1 MVLVQSVPFFRK
13 LFHVTSKESCLNMR
27 HAILPVPTT
36 MNRLSETRQAK
47 LSSCLSKGA
56 SLGIM
61 LILGLALGLGG
72 CAGKDQSTHTLEDLE
87 KGEEPTLEESA
98 VGFAL
103 IKGSPN
109 EGIGVDD
116 ELFDPFDD
124 DPTGAPIE
132 EYDPIEP
139 VNSVVFEFN
148 YRLDKYV
155 VKPVA
160 KVYNFFIPPDVQQS
174 FSNVFQNIRFFPRL
188 LNNLLQAKF
197 EGAGI
202 EMSRFLINST
212 LGVGGLF
219 DPAGIMFELKTP
231 SEDLGQTLGTYGM
244 GPGPFLMVP
253 FFGPFTLRDGVGFIG
268 DGLLDPFNWF
278 ILPFIKTNSIPQLV
292 QDRSNIR
299 TIRFG
304 LTGGEAVNL
313 RSLNLEKFQGVEEGT
328 LDLYGAI
335 RNGYLQQRLNAIQ
348 E

>member
-1 MVLVQSVPFFRK
+1 MNK
-13 LFHVTSKESCLNMR
+13 LPEIRQAGPSSCLNKSMSPWV
-27 HAILPVPTT
+27 I
-36 MNRLSETRQAK
+36 
-47 LSSCLSKGA
+47 
-56 SLGIM
+56 
-61 LILGLALGLGG
+61 LILGLALGFGG
-72 CAGKDQSTHTLEDLE
+72 CAGKDQSTNTLENLE
-87 KGEEPTLEESA
+87 KETETTLMESA
-98 VGFAL
+98 E
-103 IKGSPN
+103 GSPN
-109 EGIGVDD
+109 KDTGVED
-116 ELFDPFDD
+116 EFFDPFDESSD
-124 DPTGAPIE
+124 DTQME
-132 EYDPIEP
+132 EYDPLEP

-160 KVYNFFIPPDVQQS
+160 QVYNFFIPPDVQQS

-197 EGAGI
+197 EGASI

-219 DPAGIMFELKTP
+219 DPAGIMFEFKTP
-231 SEDLGQTLGTYGM
+231 SEDLGQTLGTYGV

-268 DGLLDPFNWF
+268 DSFLDPFNWF

-292 QDRSNIR
+292 QDRSKIR

-304 LTGGEAVNL
+304 LAGGEAVNL
-313 RSLNLEKFQGVEEGT
+313 RALNLEKFQGVEEGT

>member
-1 MVLVQSVPFFRK
+1 
-13 LFHVTSKESCLNMR
+13 MR
-27 HAILPVPTT
+27 HTILPVRRTK
-36 MNRLSETRQAK
+36 NRLSEILQAK
-47 LSSCLSKGA
+47 LSSCFNKIRSPWVILILCL
-56 SLGIM
+56 SLGF
-61 LILGLALGLGG
+61 GG
-72 CAGKDQSTHTLEDLE
+72 CAGKEQSTNTLENLE
-87 KGEEPTLEESA
+87 KETETTLMESA
-98 VGFAL
+98 E
-103 IKGSPN
+103 GSLN
-109 EGIGVDD
+109 EDTGVED
-116 ELFDPFDD
+116 ELFDPFDESSD
-124 DPTGAPIE
+124 DAQME
-132 EYDPIEP
+132 EYDPLEP
-139 VNSVVFEFN
+139 VNSAVFEFN

-155 VKPVA
+155 VKHLA

-231 SEDLGQTLGTYGM
+231 PEDLGQTLGTYGV

-268 DGLLDPFNWF
+268 DGFLDPFNWF

-299 TIRFG
+299 TIRLG
-304 LTGGEAVNL
+304 LIGGEAVNL
-313 RSLNLEKFQGVEEGT
+313 RALNLEKFQGVEEGT

>member
-1 MVLVQSVPFFRK
+1 
-13 LFHVTSKESCLNMR
+13 MR
-27 HAILPVPTT
+27 HAILLVPRT
-36 MNRLSETRQAK
+36 MNRISEIRQTK
-47 LSSCLSKGA
+47 LSSCLSKGL
-56 SLGIM
+56 SLWIM
-61 LILGLALGLGG
+61 VILGLALGFSG
-72 CAGKDQSTHTLEDLE
+72 CAGKDQSTDTLENLE
-87 KGEEPTLEESA
+87 METDPPLEESA
-98 VGFAL
+98 IGFVL
-103 IKGSPN
+103 TKGSPN
-109 EGIGVDD
+109 EDTGIDD
-116 ELFDPFDD
+116 ALFDPFDD

-139 VNSVVFEFN
+139 VNSAVFEFN

-155 VKPVA
+155 IKPVA
-160 KVYNFFIPPDVQQS
+160 QVYNFFIPPDVQQS

-188 LNNLLQAKF
+188 LNNLFQAKF

-231 SEDLGQTLGTYGM
+231 SEDLGQTLGTYGV

-268 DGLLDPFNWF
+268 DGFLDPFNWF

-304 LTGGEAVNL
+304 LGGGEAINL
-313 RSLNLEKFQGVEEGT
+313 RALNLEKFQGVEEGT